1 MYKYLSDF
9 AKNVSK
15 WRPNRR
21 MQWMPFKH
29 GGEMKFMDE
38 ICLVRKNVGAV
49 CG

>member
-15 WRPNRR
+15 WSPNRR
-21 MQWMPFKH
+21 MQWMPLKY
-29 GGEMKFMDE
+29 GDGMKFLDE
-38 ICLVRKNVGAV
+38 IFLVRKNVGAV